1 MASISDRFVK
11 CPACHV
17 NIPKQ
22 DLAMGEAPA
31 CTVCHAPLPATLFAE
46 AASAAPA
53 KPATQ
58 RRWVALTSRRGKTYY
73 HNNETGED
81 RWDKPSDFETTVS
94 VHEALPAFVPF
105 KNDDPVRNAIMLQQS
120 KQEAKKHGIPES
132 VVDALAKQHHT
143 DAPSLNST
151 IAAMQKQ
158 AAKAAPVRAKEAA
171 PTPTPPAHK
180 NPMPAPASL
189 DATSS
194 SSSSSCCLM

>member
-31 CTVCHAPLPATLFAE
+31 CTVCHAPLPTTLFAA

-53 KPATQ
+53 KPTIQ
-58 RRWVALTSRRGKTYY
+58 HRWVALTSRRGKTYY

-94 VHEALPAFVPF
+94 VHEAPPAFVPF
-105 KNDDPVRNAIMLQQS
+105 KNDDPVRNAILLQQS

-132 VVDALAKQHHT
+132 VVNALAKQRDT
-143 DAPSLNST
+143 DAPSLDAT
-151 IAAMQKQ
+151 IAAMQMQ
-158 AAKAAPVRAKEAA
+158 ASAAKAAPVRAA
-171 PTPTPPAHK
+171 PTSTPTPPAHET
-180 NPMPAPASL
+180 PMPAPASV
-189 DATSS
+189 DDSS
-194 SSSSSCCLM
+194 SSSSLCCLM